1 MKVLKPILLFFLQL
15 VCTLAVQYLLLQLIL
30 REENLTGDYLRCI
43 LFSALLCLADFVG
56 SCLLL
61 KGNSLGGYP
70 LMALQFWDILL
81 CSPIFLL
88 AVVGLIYGGD
98 GTGFGLTALILELLL
113 VIERSPSYVLF
124 DPKRKKT

>member
-15 VCTLAVQYLLLQLIL
+15 LCTLAVQYLLLQMIL
-30 REENLTGDYLRCI
+30 REENLAGDYLRCI
-43 LFSALLCLADFVG
+43 LFSLLVCLADFVG

-61 KGNSLGGYP
+61 KGNALRGYP
-70 LMALQFWDILL
+70 FMALQFWDILL

-88 AVVGLIYGGD
+88 AVVGLIFGGA
-98 GTGFGLTALILELLL
+98 GTGFGLTAIFLELLII
-113 VIERSPSYVLF
+113 IERSTTYVLF